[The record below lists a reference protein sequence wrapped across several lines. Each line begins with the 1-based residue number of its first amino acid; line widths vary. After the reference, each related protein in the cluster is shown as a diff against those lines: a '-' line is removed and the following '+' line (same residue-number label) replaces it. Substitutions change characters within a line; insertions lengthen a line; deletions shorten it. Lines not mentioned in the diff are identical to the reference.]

1 MRERMQVHRATPA
14 CAGCHQLLDPLG
26 FAMENFDAVGAW
38 RTVEAGRKVD
48 ATSELMDG
56 SSVDGTI
63 ELREMLLADPRVFAG
78 MFTEKLL
85 IYALGRGLQ
94 YYDMPIVRGLLDDAR
109 DTDYRFSGI
118 VLGIVESVPFQQR
131 VSLASDDSGA

>member
-1 MRERMQVHRATPA
+1 
-14 CAGCHQLLDPLG
+14 
-26 FAMENFDAVGAW
+26 MENFDAVGAW